1 MSLHMLHEVATDLD
15 FTLSTSFSWLS
26 KIIEPPWL
34 LQGYQCHW
42 KTAISGYGGEKKKA
56 PLEFLFKEAKVTS
69 VTLHTVGS

>member
-15 FTLSTSFSWLS
+15 FSLSTSFSWLS

-42 KTAISGYGGEKKKA
+42 KTAISGYGGKKKK
-56 PLEFLFKEAKVTS
+56 PHWSSFLKKQKS
-69 VTLHTVGS
+69 LQ